1 MEERLV
7 KQVIVI
13 RKDLNMRRGKEMSMG
28 SHAALAFLLRN
39 QENIDSILESE
50 VFLAWASTGYTKITL
65 QVDSLEDLQQ
75 VANNAELTDVD
86 CYVITDEG
94 RTEFH
99 GVPTITCL
107 ALGPDYADKIDQIT
121 GNLKLY

>member
-13 RKDLNMRRGKEMSMG
+13 RKDLKMRRGKEIAQAAHSSM
-28 SHAALAFLLRN
+28 AFLTKNRD
-39 QENIDSILESE
+39 QYDSINPTDIQIKWMNDS
-50 VFLAWASTGYTKITL
+50 FRKICL
-65 QVDSLEDLQQ
+65 QVDSLEELHQISL
-75 VANNAELTDVD
+75 NAELHNIECHIVTDS
-86 CYVITDEG
+86 G
-94 RTEFH
+94 FTEFH

>member
-1 MEERLV
+1 MDERLV

-13 RKDLNMRRGKEMSMG
+13 RKDLKMRRGKEIAQAAHASMS
-28 SHAALAFLLRN
+28 FLTKNMSEYKYIKPTDIQLEWI
-39 QENIDSILESE
+39 ENH
-50 VFLAWASTGYTKITL
+50 FTKVCL

-75 VANNAELTDVD
+75 VAQNAELADVE
-86 CYVITDEG
+86 CHVITDKG
-94 RTEFH
+94 ATEFH

-107 ALGPDYADKIDQIT
+107 ALGPDYADKIDAIT